1 MKENKSS
8 EKIKHFAKKKWDNFT
23 DWFTDKE
30 HPHSRLNKNVF
41 FHDALKLIGL
51 ILVFLIIYSNL
62 DKINQIVLIFIK
74 LGSLLQLVLL
84 FFILRKAWHLTIN
97 IKYAF
102 RGLNHG
108 TKAIIA
114 IVIVLL
120 LFMAFLNQ
128 DKVVNSITQT
138 YEEANFSKLNPIQ
151 VSGNF
156 SLGWLGDLKLSEAS
170 CPNFDIPFVM
180 FKRGAVHDGWQIKG
194 DDPGCKKGNMEGENL
209 NHYYCGGFS
218 GGVSLM
224 PGVSPYGTQYAY
236 IQKTTISDSGDI
248 GKTYKHII
256 WNEYDENKEYLSTEC
271 LGDPDKFEEEQLED
285 VLGDMGRLSRLAGG

>member
-1 MKENKSS
+1 MKENKTS
-8 EKIKHFAKKKWDNFT
+8 EKIKKFANRKWDIFA

-41 FHDALKLIGL
+41 FHDLLKLVGL
-51 ILVFLIIYSNL
+51 ILVFLIIYSNV

-97 IKYAF
+97 LKYAF

-156 SLGWLGDLKLSEAS
+156 SLGDFSFFSTTPKTTYYCSEQKEKCKTAMKVCEEAILFEEDSSIDLK
-170 CPNFDIPFVM
+170 I
-180 FKRGAVHDGWQIKG
+180 
-194 DDPGCKKGNMEGENL
+194 
-209 NHYYCGGFS
+209 
-218 GGVSLM
+218 
-224 PGVSPYGTQYAY
+224 
-236 IQKTTISDSGDI
+236 TISKKSTTCNFYYKVENSFI
-248 GKTYKHII
+248 SQFEGKSMTCEIP
-256 WNEYDENKEYLSTEC
+256 LSK
-271 LGDPDKFEEEQLED
+271 LDKRPD
-285 VLGDMGRLSRLAGG
+285 DMDNLKYCKGSLKDTMLAMVGQFFGFG